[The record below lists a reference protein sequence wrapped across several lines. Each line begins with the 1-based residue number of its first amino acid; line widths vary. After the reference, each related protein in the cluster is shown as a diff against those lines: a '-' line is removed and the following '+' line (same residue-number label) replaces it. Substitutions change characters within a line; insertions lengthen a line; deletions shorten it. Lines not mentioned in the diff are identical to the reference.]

1 MKNYRIPDSVYKLV
15 VAEFADYD
23 RKRRFLATVGERR
36 AANDL
41 VKVYVDHVV
50 AIDAALMSTCR
61 GEDQAAREA
70 LRYDIAE
77 GRGFNT
83 SAAKKFYTS
92 RELFIR
98 RKSAAIYEVARS
110 LEFI

>member
-1 MKNYRIPDSVYKLV
+1 MKNYKIPDSVYKLV

-23 RKRRFLATVGERR
+23 RKRRFLSTVGERK
-36 AANDL
+36 ANNDL
-41 VKVYVDHVV
+41 VRVYLDRVI
-50 AIDAALMSTCR
+50 AIDAALLAVCR
-61 GEDQAAREA
+61 GESAEAREA